1 MCFQQRLGCGVR
13 PLALSVCLCVLRS
26 WGPDRAVPFTTCMTF
41 STLCLHFQMMW
52 HRFLRLF
59 FYMKFSFLMIHF
71 LYFVSKK
78 LLTLMVLH
86 LLLIITSKTPAG
98 VICPG
103 RMNTGRLP
111 QLPIQFSYRV
121 EVISEIVNF
130 VTTYDVS
137 EYNSLKLNLITTA
150 ICKLLYHMHV
160 YRSILLLNLY
170 CSFRFVF
177 YNLNA
182 VMFDGLF
189 ILKWL

>member
-1 MCFQQRLGCGVR
+1 M
-13 PLALSVCLCVLRS
+13 
-26 WGPDRAVPFTTCMTF
+26 F
-41 STLCLHFQMMW
+41 STAAGVWSTSSSFVSVPVRAEVMGPGQSGPIH
-52 HRFLRLF
+52 HVYDF
-59 FYMKFSFLMIHF
+59 FNFVPSLPDDVTSVFEVVLLYEVSFLMIHF

-137 EYNSLKLNLITTA
+137 EYKSLKL
-150 ICKLLYHMHV
+150 K
-160 YRSILLLNLY
+160 RSAQ
-170 CSFRFVF
+170 F
-177 YNLNA
+177 
-182 VMFDGLF
+182 
-189 ILKWL
+189 